1 MVLLPKK
8 TEAQIGR
15 TTTCVHVRC
24 GDGSSTRLNDLD
36 VAAHA
41 AVLTDGHPDMARTLK
56 HPGEPSPVT
65 ALASAE
71 LLRRARTGE
80 SQALSQ
86 LFARYM
92 PQLHRWAHR
101 RVPAWARRG
110 IDTGDLVQETVLRT
124 IPNLRAFEP
133 QREGALLR
141 YLRRTLLNRVR
152 DQMRYAARHPAP
164 CEITDGLVDSD
175 ASPLELT
182 VNREDHRRYRAALAR
197 LRAADRSAI
206 VARIEL
212 GYTYEQLALTLRK
225 STPEAAR
232 LAVRRALL
240 RLGDEMRRA

>member
-1 MVLLPKK
+1 
-8 TEAQIGR
+8 
-15 TTTCVHVRC
+15 
-24 GDGSSTRLNDLD
+24 
-36 VAAHA
+36 
-41 AVLTDGHPDMARTLK
+41 MARSLK
-56 HPGEPSPVT
+56 HPGDLSPVT

-86 LFARYM
+86 LFARYI

-110 IDTGDLVQETVLRT
+110 VDTGDLVQETLLRT
-124 IPNLRAFEP
+124 IPNLEAFEP
-133 QREGALLR
+133 QQEGSLLR
-141 YLRRTLLNRVR
+141 YLRRTLINRVR

-164 CEITDGLVDSD
+164 AELTDAVVDAE

-182 VNREDHRRYRAALAR
+182 VNREDHRRYRAALTR

-212 GYTYEQLALTLRK
+212 GYSYEQLALTLRK
-225 STPEAAR
+225 TTPEAAR

-240 RLGDEMRRA
+240 RLGNEMRRA